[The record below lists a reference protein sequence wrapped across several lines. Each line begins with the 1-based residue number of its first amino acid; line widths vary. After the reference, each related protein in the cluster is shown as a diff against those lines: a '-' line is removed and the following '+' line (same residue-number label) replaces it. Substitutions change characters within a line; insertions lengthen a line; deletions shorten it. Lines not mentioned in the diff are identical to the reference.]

1 MRISAP
7 DSSSTLIDVFFGGFR
22 LVRQAKGAPLV
33 VMCHV
38 VGKPVENLAHSYGDV
53 GLGDIGAENGHAV
66 GGGKNRLMHIN
77 ADFAFIG
84 IKGRDNLDVA
94 GLIAPD
100 LQWIRPTA
108 SSGFFPA

>member
-1 MRISAP
+1 
-7 DSSSTLIDVFFGGFR
+7 
-22 LVRQAKGAPLV
+22 
-33 VMCHV
+33 
-38 VGKPVENLAHSYGDV
+38 
-53 GLGDIGAENGHAV
+53 
-66 GGGKNRLMHIN
+66 MHIN